1 VQVAPQEGIKDF
13 VEGIVEEVKARLW
26 ARWPGV
32 EFGDVVG
39 SIVSYIA
46 ESEGEV
52 SLIDIERRFHD
63 DIVGLAK
70 GAGIKDDEVPKLVS
84 DVVTTTIEVLK
95 EKGGLDG

>member
-1 VQVAPQEGIKDF
+1 
-13 VEGIVEEVKARLW
+13 LW

-32 EFGDVVG
+32 ELGEVVG

-52 SLIDIERRFHD
+52 SLVDIERRFYD

-70 GAGIKDDEVPKLVS
+70 SAGIKDDEVLKLVS
-84 DVVTTTIEVLK
+84 DVVMTTIEVLK
-95 EKGGLDG
+95 EKGGLE